1 MARIF
6 LDANILIDLIE
17 KRGEIITARGLTD
30 NEIFI
35 SPLSIHILI
44 YITRQKIPPKRLIQ
58 IIELFS
64 LVSFDQSISTKS
76 LQGPTRDFEDNVQ
89 LHSATESEC
98 DFFLT
103 QDKNLLNL
111 KFFGKTQL
119 VNSLKSSKT
128 SIPLR

>member
-17 KRGEIITARGLTD
+17 IRGERITAEELAD

-35 SPLSIHILI
+35 SPLSVHILI
-44 YITRQKIPPKRLIQ
+44 YVTRQKIPPKRLVQ

-64 LVSFDQSISTKS
+64 LVPFDQSISTKS
-76 LQGPTRDFEDNVQ
+76 FQGPTKDFEDNVQ
-89 LHSATESEC
+89 LHSAADSEC

-111 KFFGKTQL
+111 KFFGKTHL
-119 VNSLKSSKT
+119 VSSLKSS
-128 SIPLR
+128 